1 MDFVGDLMNEPWLKA
16 FMFPAS
22 GRMTLTVKGVRKA
35 EVAFDDQEPKLQ
47 TIMSFQEI
55 NPELTLA
62 KINVIPLIK
71 LLGND
76 VALWPGRRVT
86 FYATNQ
92 VMPHPLRKDE
102 PCIRVYG
109 SPEIDKEISCEW
121 TPPKRRKVVQQKLHP
136 TGVFKPAMKK
146 IKEADPAQLDSIRH
160 RILEL
165 RASNDLSEEEHS
177 QLIAEIASL
186 S

>member
-1 MDFVGDLMNEPWLKA
+1 MQFVGDLMNEPWLKA

-22 GRMTLTVKGVRKA
+22 GRMTLTIKGVRTA
-35 EVAFDDQEPKLQ
+35 EVAFDGQEPKLQ

-55 NPELTLA
+55 NSELTIA
-62 KINVIPLIK
+62 KINAIPLIK
-71 LLGND
+71 LFGND
-76 VALWPGRRVT
+76 VALWLGRRVT

-109 SPEIDKEISCEW
+109 SPEIDEEISCAW
-121 TPPKRRKVVQQKLHP
+121 APPKRRKIVQKLHP

-146 IKEADPAQLDSIRH
+146 IDEADPSQLDSIQQ
-160 RILEL
+160 RIAEL
-165 RASNDLSEEEHS
+165 RASNDLSEDEHN
-177 QLIAEIASL
+177 QLIAKIASL

>member
-1 MDFVGDLMNEPWLKA
+1 MEFVGDLMNEPWLKA

-22 GRMTLTVKGVRKA
+22 GRMTLTVKDVRTA

-62 KINVIPLIK
+62 KINAIPLIK

-92 VMPHPLRKDE
+92 VMPYPLRKDE

-109 SPEIDKEISCEW
+109 SPEIDEEITCEW
-121 TPPKRRKVVQQKLHP
+121 TPPKRRKVVQRLHP
-136 TGVFKPAMKK
+136 TNVFKPAMKK
-146 IKEADPAQLDSIRH
+146 IDEADPSQLDSIQQ
-160 RILEL
+160 RISEL
-165 RASNDLSEEEHS
+165 RASNDLSEEEYN
-177 QLIAEIASL
+177 QLIAKIASL